1 MKKLIKNGL
10 MFFAGILILT
20 TSCTKNDSEEMGG
33 KGTLSVLLTD
43 APFPSNLVDQTIVTI
58 DKIEI
63 RSTLALTGTT
73 SSTLSDNESQF
84 TTLYEGDGKT
94 FDLLDLQNGITAELA
109 NVDLEPGSY
118 DLIRMHVAKAEVVLK
133 TGTSYDMKI
142 PSGSTSGIKIKIIP
156 ELLIESGV
164 ESTILLDFDVSKSFV
179 VQGNPKTPA
188 GIKGFLFKPT
198 LRAMCQQFTGGIS
211 GKVTENTGTSTAT
224 TTTTAIAGATIEIYR
239 ADTIYSSAQTNAAGA
254 YALVGLPALN
264 YKLVCSKDGY
274 TSVTINEVVVK
285 TKEIT
290 TQNITLVKTATTTT
304 TP

>member
-1 MKKLIKNGL
+1 MKKLIKIGL
-10 MFFAGILILT
+10 MFIAGVLILA
-20 TSCTKNDSEEMGG
+20 TSCTQNDSEGMGG
-33 KGTLSVLLTD
+33 KGTLSLLLTD
-43 APFPSNLVDQTIVTI
+43 APFPSNLVDQTVVTI

-73 SSTLSDNESQF
+73 TCTYCDNLSQF

-94 FDLLDLQNGITAELA
+94 FDLLDLQNGITEELA

-133 TGTSYDMKI
+133 NGTSYDLKI
-142 PSGSTSGIKIKIIP
+142 PSGSTSGIKIKITP

-164 ESTILLDFDVSKSFV
+164 ESTILLDFDVSKSFI

-188 GIKGFLFKPT
+188 GIKGFLFKPV
-198 LRAMCQQFTGGIS
+198 LRAMCQQFTGIIS
-211 GKVTENTGTSTAT
+211 GKVSENEAT
-224 TTTTAIAGATIEIYR
+224 PVADATIEILR
-239 ADTIYSSAQTNAAGA
+239 ADTVYSSAKTDATGA
-254 YALVGLPALN
+254 YALVGLPPLN

-274 TSVTINEVVVK
+274 NAVTVPEVVVK